1 MMENN
6 SDKEPAYDVGYG
18 KTPVHTRFKPGQSGN
33 AKGRK
38 KGTLSLKEDIL
49 RELNSKITIREG
61 DKEIRITRQQAMV
74 KTLTARSI
82 KGDRHAVQQM
92 LVLMARVIGM
102 EGADGPTAA
111 EMSAADKAIIESF
124 YKRNIEEK
132 KQ

>member
-1 MMENN
+1 MENN
-6 SDKEPAYDVGYG
+6 NDDKEYAVGYG
-18 KTPVHTRFKPGQSGN
+18 KTPTHTRFKPGQSGN

-49 RELNSKITIREG
+49 RELNSRITIREG
-61 DKEIRITRQQAMV
+61 DKELKITRQQAMI
-74 KTLTARSI
+74 KTLIARSI
-82 KGDRHAVQQM
+82 KGDRHAVQQL

-124 YKRNIEEK
+124 YKRTVQGEK
-132 KQ
+132 Q